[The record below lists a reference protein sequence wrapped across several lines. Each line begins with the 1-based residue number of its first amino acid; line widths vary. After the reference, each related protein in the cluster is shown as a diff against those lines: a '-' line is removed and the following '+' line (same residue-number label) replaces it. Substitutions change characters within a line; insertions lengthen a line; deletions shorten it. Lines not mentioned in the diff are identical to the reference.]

1 MADQINLSGAVR
13 STLFGQNQTSQLGA
27 RTDQRLATGQSV
39 NSPIDGAAEFFASR
53 ALSDRASGLNAAK
66 DGVDQALSTIDAA
79 QNGLDAIGALSEQA
93 EGIAIA
99 AQNTNDPNQ
108 RAALQSQ
115 FNELTNQINGIA
127 QDSGFGGTNL
137 VQESPDNLEI
147 SLNEDGSSTETIQGV
162 DSSAAGLGFTTAD
175 FSSDA
180 GIQAA
185 LGQAAGAVDATRTNA
200 ATLASSSSA
209 LQTRINFTEDLA
221 NTLEE
226 GAAKLTEADLNE
238 EAANRLSLQTRQAL
252 GSNALSLGTQSE
264 RAILGLFG

>member
-13 STLFGQNQTSQLGA
+13 STLFGQNQTSALGA

-79 QNGLDAIGALSEQA
+79 QNGLDAIGALAEQA

-99 AQNTNDPNQ
+99 AQNTSDPDQ

-115 FNELTNQINGIA
+115 FNELTNQINSIA

-137 VQESPDNLEI
+137 VQSDNLDI
-147 SLNEDGSSTETIQGV
+147 SLNETGSSTETIEGV
-162 DSSAAGLGFTTAD
+162 DSSAAGLGFGTAD

-185 LGQAAGAVDATRTNA
+185 LGQATGAVDATRTNA

-252 GSNALSLGTQSE
+252 GNNALSLGTESE